1 MTMFDYI
8 PVYVFILI
16 IPMLIGFLVIF
27 FNRENVRKTV
37 DECVKY
43 VEFNTT
49 LNTDLSQYKGKVGE
63 AQVHD
68 ILMNLPD
75 DFIILDD
82 VVLLTNNRTTS
93 QIDHI
98 VVSKYGIFAIETKNY
113 RGTIYGQDNQDG
125 WTQVIPTDVNYRS
138 NPYKTYTYITKNK
151 FYNPVKQSIGH
162 TYAIK
167 NKLKAWKNLPVIP
180 VVCFVGNTDISNIR
194 STYHVVDRFGL
205 LNIFSE
211 YGTIY
216 LQPEEV
222 KEIAQLLTENNI
234 VNEVSMKNHI
244 NNIHATIQEKEDKIN
259 AGICPKCG
267 STLIRKHGQ
276 YGPFLGCSNYPTC
289 TFRKT
294 IH

>member
-1 MTMFDYI
+1 MSTICRFMALIYFY
-8 PVYVFILI
+8 ILI
-16 IPMLIGFLVIF
+16 LIGFLLSVILY
-27 FNRENVRKTV
+27 FNLRKSV
-37 DECVKY
+37 NKY
-43 VEFNTT
+43 SKTEPA
-49 LNTDLSQYKGKVGE
+49 TDLTQYKGKIGE
-63 AQVHD
+63 SQVHN

-82 VVLLTNNRTTS
+82 VVLLTNNGTTS

-113 RGTIYGQDNQDG
+113 RGIIYGQDNQEE
-125 WTQVIPTDVNYRS
+125 WTQVIPTHVNYRS
-138 NPYKTYTYITKNK
+138 KPFKTYTYITKNK

-167 NKLKAWKNLPVIP
+167 SKLKAWKYLPVIP
-180 VVCFVGNTDISNIR
+180 VVCFIGNTNISNIH
-194 STYHVVDRFGL
+194 SAYHVVNGLGL

-211 YGTIY
+211 YKEYGAIY
-216 LQPEEV
+216 LQPEDV
-222 KEIAQLLTENNI
+222 KEIARLLTENNI

-244 NNIHATIQEKEDKIN
+244 NNIHATIQDKENKIN